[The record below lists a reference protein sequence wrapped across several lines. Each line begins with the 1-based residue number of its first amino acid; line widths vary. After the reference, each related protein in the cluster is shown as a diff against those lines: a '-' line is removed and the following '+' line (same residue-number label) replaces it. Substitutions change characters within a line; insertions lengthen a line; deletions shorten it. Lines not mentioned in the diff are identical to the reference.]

1 MLVGKDV
8 GVAQMVN
15 QVLTLNELLK
25 VNLAGLERP
34 VNSTLAEMASTDL
47 HLSHLFD
54 E

>member
-1 MLVGKDV
+1 
-8 GVAQMVN
+8 MVN

-34 VNSTLAEMASTDL
+34 VNSTLAEMTSTDL
-47 HLSHLFD
+47 HLSHLFN